1 MMIPFKQ
8 GVMHLSTSSP
18 DENYLIGG
26 KCRSCGA
33 VAFPKRV
40 VCHKCRKDTIE
51 EMPLGKRGKLA
62 SFVVA
67 RAVPEGFKPPMMLG
81 YIDMPEGLRLLS
93 MITGCKASY
102 DALELGQEMGL
113 VFEPIRTDEDGNQV
127 MAFKFKPITEGGE
140 KS

>member
-8 GVMHLSTSSP
+8 GIMQLSSSSS
-18 DENYLIGG
+18 DESYLIGS

-40 VCHKCRKDTIE
+40 VCHKCRKDTVE
-51 EMPLGKRGKLA
+51 EMPLGKHGKLA

-81 YIDMPEGLRLLS
+81 YIDMPEGIRLLS
-93 MITGCKASY
+93 MITGCKSSY
-102 DALELGQEMGL
+102 NALDLGQEMEL
-113 VFEPIRTDEDGNQV
+113 VFEPIRTDEAGNQV
-127 MAFKFKPITEGGE
+127 MAFKFKPIPEGGE
-140 KS
+140 ES

>member
-1 MMIPFKQ
+1 MMIPFKK
-8 GVMHLSTSSP
+8 GVMQLSSSSA
-18 DENYLIGG
+18 DEHHLIGS

-33 VAFPKRV
+33 VAFPKRM
-40 VCHKCRKDTIE
+40 VCHKCLKDTVE
-51 EMPLGKRGKLA
+51 EMPLGNRGKLA

-67 RAVPEGFKPPMMLG
+67 WAVPEGFKPPMMLG
-81 YIDMPEGLRLLS
+81 YIDMPEGIRLLS
-93 MITGCKASY
+93 MITGCEASY
-102 DALELGQEMGL
+102 DALELGQEMRL